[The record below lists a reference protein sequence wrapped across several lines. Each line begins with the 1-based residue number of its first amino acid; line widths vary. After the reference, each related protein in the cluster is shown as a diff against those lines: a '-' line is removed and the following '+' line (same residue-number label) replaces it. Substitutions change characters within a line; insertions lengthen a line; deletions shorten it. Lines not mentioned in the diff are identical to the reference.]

1 MNNYELIEELQSQNV
16 KYASE
21 KADIILNY
29 MTKQDPAILVLT
41 CSDSRVVPEYI
52 FKKDIGEIFTI
63 RVAGN
68 IAKDSSVISSI
79 EYALTNLNI
88 ELMIILGHTKCGAI
102 ATAEKTDNS
111 GELIQEIRESFKID
125 SNHVLANLKRQLEY
139 LPKRSETVKN
149 AIKSKKLDL
158 IGAIYH
164 LENGLVEFL

>member
-1 MNNYELIEELQSQNV
+1 MNNNETIEELQSQNI

-21 KADIILNY
+21 KADIISKHINS
-29 MTKQDPAILVLT
+29 QNPDILVLT

-68 IAKDSSVISSI
+68 IALCPSVITSI
-79 EYALTNLNI
+79 EYAVTNLDI
-88 ELMIILGHTKCGAI
+88 ELIIILGHTNCGAI
-102 ATAEKTDNS
+102 AAAEKSKDC
-111 GELIQEIRESFKID
+111 GDLLQEIRESFKID
-125 SNHVLANLKRQLEY
+125 SNHALANLKRQLEY
-139 LPKRSETVKN
+139 LPKRSKIIED
-149 AIKSKKLDL
+149 AIKSNKLDL